1 MAFGWLRRTCDIDDL
16 ATSCRSTS
24 SDPPSFLTRPSRASN
39 NESDMADDK
48 DNKGEDGGEL
58 AQGNSKQRPT
68 DTMNVD
74 QKPNDAL
81 ISKVRAC
88 TLP

>member
-1 MAFGWLRRTCDIDDL
+1 MTLTTSRRL
-16 ATSCRSTS
+16 AVQ
-24 SDPPSFLTRPSRASN
+24 PHPIHHFFLTRPSRASN

-81 ISKVRAC
+81 ISKVRVC